1 MRHGEL
7 QPAAGL
13 FDMRGAEAHEA
24 HLRPRGLLRP
34 VGREQRIRIG
44 RQVAGE
50 DRRLALAVEG
60 LAIDPL
66 ALDRR
71 ADDDGQGAR
80 LDTRLP
86 AEDLLD
92 QCLSIERSMKRE
104 RIERWGPRTIDL
116 DLLTYEGEERTGE
129 RLTLPH
135 PRMTERGFVLLPLAD
150 IAPGLLV
157 RGRTVA
163 DWAANAETAGIE
175 RIDARPDWWK
185 RDDA

>member
-1 MRHGEL
+1 MLPEDESRSATIGLGGNIGDVPKALGE
-7 QPAAGL
+7 
-13 FDMRGAEAHEA
+13 
-24 HLRPRGLLRP
+24 
-34 VGREQRIRIG
+34 
-44 RQVAGE
+44 
-50 DRRLALAVEG
+50 ALARLGAVDG
-60 LAIDPL
+60 IRVAAVS
-66 ALDRR
+66 ALYRTPPWGKTDQ
-71 ADDDGQGAR
+71 AFFFNAAAR